1 MILEKKINS
10 SFKEHLKIFNLSQRK
25 IISNLPKIANIIYSS
40 LIKGNKLL
48 WCGNGGSASDC
59 MHLSAEFVGKFKDKR
74 KSLHSISITSDQ
86 AAITCIANDFGYKY
100 IFSRQIEV
108 IGKSNDILICLT
120 TSGNSKN
127 IIEALKTS
135 KKKKIRTILISGNK
149 GGRCAKYSDIQVIIP
164 SKTTSRIQEIT
175 LFIGHLIIELVEK
188 KLKDFKN

>member
-1 MILEKKINS
+1 MNLEKKINLS
-10 SFKEHLKIFNLSQRK
+10 LKEHIKIFKLSQNK
-25 IISNLPKIANIIYSS
+25 IISNLPKIISLIHSS

-74 KSLHSISITSDQ
+74 KSFNSISLTSDQ

-100 IFSRQIEV
+100 IFSRQIEG
-108 IGKSNDILICLT
+108 IGKPNDILICMS
-120 TSGNSKN
+120 TSGNSEN
-127 IIEALKTS
+127 IIEVLKIS
-135 KKKKIRTILISGNK
+135 KKKKIKTILISGNR

-164 SKTTSRIQEIT
+164 SKTTSRIQEIM

-188 KLKDFKN
+188 KFKVF

>member
-1 MILEKKINS
+1 MNLEKKINLS
-10 SFKEHLKIFNLSQRK
+10 LKEHIKIFKLSQNK
-25 IISNLPKIANIIYSS
+25 IISNLPKIISLIHSS

-74 KSLHSISITSDQ
+74 KSFNSISLTSDQ

-100 IFSRQIEV
+100 IFSRQIEG
-108 IGKSNDILICLT
+108 IGKPNDILICMS
-120 TSGNSKN
+120 TSGN
-127 IIEALKTS
+127 IS
-135 KKKKIRTILISGNK
+135 KKKKIKTILISGNR

-164 SKTTSRIQEIT
+164 SKTTSRIQEIM

-188 KLKDFKN
+188 KFKVF

>member
-1 MILEKKINS
+1 MNLEKKINLS
-10 SFKEHLKIFNLSQRK
+10 LKEHIKIFKLSQNK
-25 IISNLPKIANIIYSS
+25 IISNLPKIVSLIHSS

-74 KSLHSISITSDQ
+74 KSFNSISLTSDQ

-100 IFSRQIEV
+100 IFSRQIEG
-108 IGKSNDILICLT
+108 IGKPNDILICMS
-120 TSGNSKN
+120 TSGNSEN
-127 IIEALKTS
+127 IIEVLKIS
-135 KKKKIRTILISGNK
+135 KKKKIKTILISGNR

-164 SKTTSRIQEIT
+164 SKTTSRIQEIM

-188 KLKDFKN
+188 KFKVF